1 MPQSGFDPETS
12 AFLISHVLSTSYARP
27 QVFLDLSCATA
38 PDRSGEFTYI
48 LYLTI
53 ELYKHRTLTS

>member
-12 AFLISHVLSTSYARP
+12 AFLIISLSVRGRKCLSFACAIAR
-27 QVFLDLSCATA
+27 
-38 PDRSGEFTYI
+38 DRSGEFTYI